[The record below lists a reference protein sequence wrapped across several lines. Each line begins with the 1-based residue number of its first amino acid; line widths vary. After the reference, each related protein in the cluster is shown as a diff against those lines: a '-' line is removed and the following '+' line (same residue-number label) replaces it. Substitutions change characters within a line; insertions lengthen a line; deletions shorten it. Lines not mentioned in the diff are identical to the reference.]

1 MIWMKPIAYSDFE
14 SDSNSGTIFF
24 MEDNMS
30 TDGSD
35 NDDGLHEE
43 NIPNNQN
50 QNQNNV
56 NKFSSFHL

>member
-1 MIWMKPIAYSDFE
+1 MDDMDETIAYSDFE
-14 SDSNSGTIFF
+14 SDSDLGP
-24 MEDNMS
+24 MEDDMS
-30 TDGSD
+30 TDRSD